1 MIRVATWVVLAL
13 SCAAT
18 AGCAGAP
25 HHASSAGRRPTTARS
40 SMVGMPGMAGARG
53 IARGAVT
60 DRPVT
65 AAAAVA
71 RLVDQHHHT
80 VTLGRL
86 KGRIVVLAPL
96 LSHCGRIDRTT
107 TAQLHQVARTA
118 RLAEVGDHVTVL
130 QVSADPAHD
139 RPRRLRAQA
148 DRWGPLPNWLLA
160 TGRPAALRAL
170 WRGVGTAPPTCDRSG
185 RVSVLLLDVTG
196 RVRWW
201 TTGRP
206 GSSGRGGWDADLV
219 DEAVAYTYDR

>member
-1 MIRVATWVVLAL
+1 MAGMQG
-13 SCAAT
+13 T
-18 AGCAGAP
+18 AG
-25 HHASSAGRRPTTARS
+25 S
-40 SMVGMPGMAGARG
+40 RG

-60 DRPVT
+60 DHPV
-65 AAAAVA
+65 AAAAALA

-80 VTLGRL
+80 VTLAGL

-96 LSHCGRIDRTT
+96 LSGCGRIGRST
-107 TAQLHQVARTA
+107 TAQLHLVARTA
-118 RLAEVGDHVTVL
+118 RLAEVGDRVTVL

-139 RPRRLRAQA
+139 PPRRLAA
-148 DRWGPLPNWLLA
+148 LTDRWGPLPNWLLA
-160 TGRPAALRAL
+160 TGRPAAVRAL

-185 RVSVLLLDVTG
+185 RVSVFLLDVTG

-206 GSSGRGGWDADLV
+206 GSSGRGGWDSDLV